1 MAMKN
6 VDGEEWYMYS
16 RVEISHGTE
25 RFYLTS
31 GWRDFLQ
38 ENHLCEGDE
47 CVFKFVRSE
56 GTLLLEKVT
65 KNELLARKPKRG
77 RPAKKPQP
85 SGNVPMTEPVKKK
98 RGRPAKHPQ
107 PSGNVPMT
115 EPVEK
120 KRGRPA
126 KQPQPSGEILVTE
139 AAEAEKEGGGEQG
152 SSCE

>member
-16 RVEISHGTE
+16 RVEITHGTE

-65 KNELLARKPKRG
+65 KKGLLARKP
-77 RPAKKPQP
+77 
-85 SGNVPMTEPVKKK
+85 
-98 RGRPAKHPQ
+98 
-107 PSGNVPMT
+107 
-115 EPVEK
+115 

-139 AAEAEKEGGGEQG
+139 AAEAEKEKGAA
-152 SSCE
+152 SKAAVVNR

>member
-31 GWRDFLQ
+31 GWRAFLQ
-38 ENHLCEGDE
+38 ENDLCEGDE

-56 GTLLLEKVT
+56 GTLLLAKVT
-65 KNELLARKPKRG
+65 KKEFLARKPKRG

-98 RGRPAKHPQ
+98 RGRPAK
-107 PSGNVPMT
+107 
-115 EPVEK
+115 
-120 KRGRPA
+120 
-126 KQPQPSGEILVTE
+126 QPQPSGEILVTE
-139 AAEAEKEGGGEQG
+139 AAEAEKEKGAA
-152 SSCE
+152 SKAAVVNR